1 MNGKK
6 PDRSE
11 LERQHTREAIVD
23 RINAKNDH
31 ADLGDFVLGAVDG
44 TITTFAIVSGVAGAG
59 LSVGVALVLGV
70 ANVLADGFS
79 MAVGNYLKARADQ
92 QMVERYRMLEEHHI
106 DHIPEGERREIYEIF
121 AAKGFEGKLLDQ
133 IVDVITSDRKRWVEM
148 MLVEEWG
155 LQTNPSSPRRAA
167 VVTFIAFVLAGM
179 VPLLPLPLASSL
191 APQMTFAVS
200 AIGTAVTFLVIGA
213 IRGHVANEPKLW
225 SMIETLATGGAAAAI
240 AYGVGAL
247 LRQYVGA
254 M

>member
-1 MNGKK
+1 MPN
-6 PDRSE
+6 RSA
-11 LERQHTREAIVD
+11 LEREHTREAIVD
-23 RINAKNDH
+23 RINSKNDH

-44 TITTFAIVSGVAGAG
+44 AITTFAIVSGTAGAG

-92 QMVERYRMLEEHHI
+92 QMVERYRLMEESHI
-106 DHIPEGERREIYEIF
+106 DHIPEGERREIREIF
-121 AAKGFEGKLLDQ
+121 AAKGFDGSLLDQ

-155 LQTNPSSPRRAA
+155 LQTNSPSPRRAGT
-167 VVTFIAFVLAGM
+167 VTFIAFVLAGM
-179 VPLLPLPLASSL
+179 IPLLPLTLATNLDS
-191 APQMTFAVS
+191 QMTFIIS
-200 AIGTAVTFLVIGA
+200 AIATAVTFLIIGA
-213 IRGHVANEPKLW
+213 IRGHVAKESKLW

-240 AYGVGAL
+240 AYSVGLL